1 MSVEDELRVVIAAA
15 GAGVDAGAAAR
26 RAGGA
31 GALLRAAPRRLA
43 ALGIAGGL
51 VDELRLARHAD
62 PAAYVAGLEARGIRC
77 ITRSDP
83 AYPARVAELHDPPLA
98 LFLTGTAAAA
108 EDGTPALAVVGARR
122 AGEGSLA
129 LAARLAGFAAG
140 RGVRIV
146 SGLALG
152 VDAAGHRGAL
162 DAGGATVAVLGCG
175 PDVAYPRANAALW
188 RRIQAAGAIV
198 SEYPPGTPPA
208 PWRFPARNRIIAAL
222 ADAVLV
228 VEARARSGALITADH
243 ALDLG
248 RDVLAVPGAANA
260 PRAAGTN
267 GLLRAGA
274 GLVEHEDDLAGWLG
288 LDPPERARPPDAARA
303 LLDAV
308 AAGPAYADELA
319 GRVGRSAAE
328 VGAELAVLELD
339 GWVAA
344 DASGRYLAARP
355 VG

>member
-1 MSVEDELRVVIAAA
+1 MSAEDELRVVIAAA
-15 GAGVDAGAAAR
+15 AAGVDAGAAAR

-31 GALLRAAPRRLA
+31 GALLRAAPRRLS
-43 ALGIAGGL
+43 ALGIGGGL

-62 PAAYVAGLEARGIRC
+62 PAAYVAALAARGIRC
-77 ITRSDP
+77 VTRSDP

-98 LFLTGTAAAA
+98 LFLAGAGPA
-108 EDGTPALAVVGARR
+108 DGGTPALAVVGARR
-122 AGEGSLA
+122 AGDGSLA
-129 LAARLAGFAAG
+129 LAARLAAFAAG

-152 VDAAGHRGAL
+152 IDAAGHRGAL

-175 PDVAYPRANAALW
+175 PDVSYPRANAALR
-188 RRIQAAGAIV
+188 RRIEVAGAIV

-288 LDPPERARPPDAARA
+288 LDPPEQVRPPEAARA

-308 AAGPAYADELA
+308 ASGPAFADELA

-328 VGAELAVLELD
+328 VGAQLAVLELD